1 MATVNSTHFVD
12 QYLPYLLARAS
23 AQISAQFHEQV
34 KAAGLTV
41 TQWRVLATLSDQTK
55 MPVGQLAVATL
66 TEQST
71 LTKMLDR
78 MQSDGLITRA
88 LCVSDKRR
96 ILISSTRAGK
106 ARVKDLLRAAN
117 LHQAELL
124 IPLGKERALN
134 LRKTLAELI
143 QTPKTDT

>member
-1 MATVNSTHFVD
+1 MVTAKSSHFVD

-41 TQWRVLATLSDQTK
+41 TQWRVLATLSDQAQV
-55 MPVGQLAVATL
+55 PVGELAVATL

-78 MQSDGLITRA
+78 MQCDGLISRSI
-88 LCVSDKRR
+88 CSSDKRR

-106 ARVKDLLRAAN
+106 ARVKELLKAAN
-117 LHQAELL
+117 QHQAQLL
-124 IPLGKERALN
+124 IPLGNERALS
-134 LRKTLAELI
+134 LQDTLGTLI
-143 QTPKTDT
+143 QISPPKI